1 MSSSASPP
9 LSLNVKVI
17 PTGRRCLKDGNWTS
31 CSRSTTAL
39 VCGSYLTNL
48 GLLPSTSRTPDA
60 PPGAPGQARSLR
72 SLACPVQTTWC
83 RLVRC
88 TGAMDEEDDL
98 TPEEIDALF
107 KRTQPIGNAL
117 NAVYRAEL
125 IVAAVDDSIPPA
137 VRARLDATIHNLT
150 DEGHAP

>member
-1 MSSSASPP
+1 
-9 LSLNVKVI
+9 
-17 PTGRRCLKDGNWTS
+17 
-31 CSRSTTAL
+31 
-39 VCGSYLTNL
+39 
-48 GLLPSTSRTPDA
+48 
-60 PPGAPGQARSLR
+60 
-72 SLACPVQTTWC
+72 
-83 RLVRC
+83 
-88 TGAMDEEDDL
+88 MDEEDDL